1 MKKSAIAALAL
12 GSAVL
17 AGCGNM
23 SSDQRYATGALIGGA
38 AGLAAADANKENNTG
53 RAVATLAGAAAG
65 GAIASNT
72 GPRQQNTSTVRCAY
86 PNGQPAPCPPGY

>member
-1 MKKSAIAALAL
+1 MRKSIIATLVV

-23 SSDQRYATGALIGGA
+23 SQDQRYATGALVGGA
-38 AGLAAADANKENNTG
+38 AGLAAADASDKSGTA

-65 GAIASNT
+65 ATIAANT
-72 GPRQQNTSTVRCAY
+72 GNAQQQPRTVSCVY
-86 PNGQPAPCPPGY
+86 PDGRPAPCPPSY